1 MTFLGLS
8 VIASDSGGNN
18 EVIKNNYSGIILEN
32 YNINNLSD
40 SIKSILNKNDRR
52 NLALNAKKNAF
63 ENFTN
68 IQMVKKLHN
77 YIEREIEP

>member
-18 EVIKNNYSGIILEN
+18 EIIKNKYSGIILER
-32 YNINNLSD
+32 YDINSLSD
-40 SIKSILNKNDRR
+40 SIKSVLNKNDRQ
-52 NLALNAKKNAF
+52 NLAINAKKNAF
-63 ENFTN
+63 KNFTN

-77 YIEREIEP
+77 YIEREIES